1 MSAEDS
7 NKGADKPANSN
18 STSEEIE
25 MRIRNNMIDPAT
37 FPAHW
42 KQLTTP
48 PLYVQELCTDEDIPT
63 DNEED
68 FEEIL
73 DDEWETECDN
83 EKNEQVDLEELWDGL
98 WEARLEED
106 DFHALLKYYLH
117 CSPVIRPVA
126 KLVILEPAD
135 VDYDKTTL
143 LSRGGYSGQIGADH
157 VRVTHSLVSVCKAW
171 SGQECCEPTALKITI
186 AASCQT
192 QSRASRIPCGAQD

>member
-7 NKGADKPANSN
+7 NKGEDKPAN
-18 STSEEIE
+18 T
-25 MRIRNNMIDPAT
+25 
-37 FPAHW
+37 HW

-83 EKNEQVDLEELWDGL
+83 EKNEQVDVEELWDGL

-106 DFHALLKYYLH
+106 DFHASLNQ
-117 CSPVIRPVA
+117 VIRPVA

-143 LSRGGYSGQIGADH
+143 LSRAGYSGQISADH
-157 VRVTHSLVSVCKAW
+157 VRVTHSLVFVLVWNHRW
-171 SGQECCEPTALKITI
+171 SGMECCEPTALKITI
-186 AASCQT
+186 AASRQT
-192 QSRASRIPCGAQD
+192 QSRASRIPCGRLSVEQRPLNNEQPQLREV